1 MSSSKNRFLAFVVAS
16 VAALAL
22 VAASAARADK
32 PFGPG
37 SLDGTYHF
45 AVIEIAVT
53 TDPVPATVYCN
64 SYGRI
69 TFDGAGMAEILAGS
83 SYGWCT
89 DGGDPVEPQTF
100 LYTVDP
106 DGGVVLTEQGSSHEY
121 TTHCQILDKGAR
133 LLCDGTG
140 GIGGTRPDEQVL
152 WMATAGKL

>member
-1 MSSSKNRFLAFVVAS
+1 MKSTQLRALALAI
-16 VAALAL
+16 AAAAVLAL
-22 VAASAARADK
+22 VATPPALADR
-32 PFGPG
+32 PFGPA
-37 SLDGTYHF
+37 SLEGTYHF

-53 TDPVPATVYCN
+53 TDPAPETVYCN

-69 TFDGAGMAEILAGS
+69 TFDGAGMAEIVDGTS
-83 SYGWCT
+83 FGWCS

-106 DGGVVLTEQGSSHEY
+106 DGGVVLTEQGSAHDY

-140 GIGGTRPDEQVL
+140 GIGGTRPDEQKL